1 MLRQIFTVSAL
12 GISTLPQRRGT
23 SIVIV
28 VGVCCVVAVLVSMLS
43 VTAGLTRMYV
53 SGGNPE
59 RAIVLPKGARGEW
72 SSGLSRG
79 SVGTIL
85 NAPGIARGADGAA
98 LADAEFQMTLMP
110 PPGVAQDSLQ
120 VRGIGPAGVGV
131 RDDFRIES
139 GRMFRS
145 GAQELIVGVGAS
157 RMFGMETGDKV
168 LMPDGDWPV
177 VGTFSNGGEK
187 VESQILADA
196 ETLMS
201 ASRRTGFG
209 SVIVKLAQPQAFDEL
224 QRWLTTNPA
233 LSVDA
238 ARVSEHLL
246 RTDGR
251 QMRFFTRITYVI
263 GVIMALGALFGAIK
277 IMYAA
282 VRARTR
288 EIGTLRALGFG
299 SVPVAVSVLLEATV
313 LALAGAALGAFIAW
327 LVFDGREVYS
337 WGVFRLHVSAQLVE
351 LGLAWGVVIAL
362 LGGVFPAVRA
372 GRIPAAE
379 ALRVV

>member
-1 MLRQIFTVSAL
+1 MNVLRQIFTVSAL

-59 RAIVLPKGARGEW
+59 RAIVLLKGARGEW
-72 SSGLSRG
+72 GSGLSRG

-85 NAPGIARGADGAA
+85 NAPGIARSADGAV

-145 GAQELIVGVGAS
+145 GAQELIVGVSAS
-157 RMFGMETGDKV
+157 RMFGMKTGDKV

-277 IMYAA
+277 IMYAE

-299 SVPVAVSVLLEATV
+299 SAPVAVSVLLEATV

-327 LVFDGREVYS
+327 LVFDGREV
-337 WGVFRLHVSAQLVE
+337 
-351 LGLAWGVVIAL
+351 
-362 LGGVFPAVRA
+362 
-372 GRIPAAE
+372 
-379 ALRVV
+379 